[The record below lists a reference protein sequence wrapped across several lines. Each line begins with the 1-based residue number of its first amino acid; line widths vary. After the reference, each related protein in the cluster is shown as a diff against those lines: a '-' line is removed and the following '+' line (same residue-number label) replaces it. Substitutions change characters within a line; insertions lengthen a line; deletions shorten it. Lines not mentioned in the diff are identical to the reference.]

1 MQKELPQVSFLV
13 FTEQLLC
20 YINFGRLH
28 CYEVTLVKK
37 YNKPLIQKSETK
49 IFNRKRFI
57 KNSFKVNEKSKSGVL
72 RIIQMSNLLKLIW
85 LNCYQIQQ
93 LLALLH
99 YILNTSIIFTF
110 HILLTI
116 LHSIYICTEDDFA
129 IKWKIL
135 LISTISYLLPEYWV
149 HNKMNLFGLSFVL
162 FTLKWSSGKG
172 FDTN

>member
-1 MQKELPQVSFLV
+1 
-13 FTEQLLC
+13 
-20 YINFGRLH
+20 
-28 CYEVTLVKK
+28 
-37 YNKPLIQKSETK
+37 
-49 IFNRKRFI
+49 
-57 KNSFKVNEKSKSGVL
+57 
-72 RIIQMSNLLKLIW
+72 MSNLLKLIW

-149 HNKMNLFGLSFVL
+149 NNKMNLFGLSFVL